1 MVMFKLEILISTAI
15 VVLEI
20 SISIEG
26 IIGNAKGH

>member
-1 MVMFKLEILISTAI
+1 MVMLEILNRNQSAI
-15 VVLEI
+15 VDHEI